1 MLKVTS
7 LRPAAS
13 SAIVNVPRGR
23 LPAGTHSV
31 RLCLGIE
38 GISTRVFPRARTF
51 DVRCPGYA
59 VHDVLLPDIVA
70 RPFVSSPS
78 LFSTFIAALSS
89 LFLPVHSQKT
99 GSRQQLLKEPWLP
112 DHRVSSENGVDR
124 GQRESTN
131 SISGLGILRTRHNR
145 CRFNFSFFSIF

>member
-78 LFSTFIAALSS
+78 LFFYL
-89 LFLPVHSQKT
+89 
-99 GSRQQLLKEPWLP
+99 
-112 DHRVSSENGVDR
+112 HRGP
-124 GQRESTN
+124 
-131 SISGLGILRTRHNR
+131 I
-145 CRFNFSFFSIF
+145 FSFSPRTLAENR